1 MRFMAPTVVVAALA
15 FAGCG
20 EVKKEID
27 KPGPA
32 PPYDPKGA
40 ALDPKFVQP
49 DNAATEAAKSAEE
62 ARAREGAEIIEET
75 DGALKAS
82 K

>member
-1 MRFMAPTVVVAALA
+1 MRSVAWMVVFVALA

-40 ALDPKFVQP
+40 ALDPKLIQP
-49 DNAATEAAKSAEE
+49 DNAATEEAKAAEE
-62 ARAREGAEIIEET
+62 ANAREGAKIIEDS